1 VKVGAGETQ
10 AHWRL
15 ADAAAVR
22 TWVQHLADDA
32 QTERRG
38 GHESFCRRL

>member
-1 VKVGAGETQ
+1 

-22 TWVQHLADDA
+22 TWVQHLSYDA
-32 QTERRG
+32 QTERRDD
-38 GHESFCRRL
+38 HESFSRSL